1 MLNIWLADA
10 SKRRRKKRKKKH
22 WEARR
27 KLFSWTHRLMPY
39 QQKVAHFFHDP
50 LNDRITTTSIW
61 WWSISFIGI
70 KWNRCCFFSLNFKT
84 KKKKII
90 SGFDLIINY
99 CISSGFSRIKPVFF
113 GENFFISDTQ
123 NQLQISW
130 PIINRYIANDNDDM
144 RNAKNVNVF

>member
-1 MLNIWLADA
+1 MIGW
-10 SKRRRKKRKKKH
+10 RVKKKKKEEKKKH

-27 KLFSWTHRLMPY
+27 KLLSWTHRLMPY
-39 QQKVAHFFHDP
+39 QQKVAHFFTIHS

-70 KWNRCCFFSLNFKT
+70 KWNRCCFFFFKFQNQ
-84 KKKKII
+84 KQKII

-144 RNAKNVNVF
+144 RNAKNVNIF